1 MVAPLGFSA
10 FFPFDSDE
18 FRSCDLNG
26 NGLIARGAKD
36 GLISSMGKCVLGF
49 AKPVAIPF
57 AIVGAISLCAA
68 LSYVGKSDKVRI
80 NSLSNKCFVGLAQ
93 GFTGRN
99 LGKVYQL
106 LFQRVIHPLVQ
117 KDFLCDHKFL

>member
-1 MVAPLGFSA
+1 LALGAAGSQLESTALDRAGAHIPKKPRMLAPLGFSA

-36 GLISSMGKCVLGF
+36 GLISSMGKCVFGF

-57 AIVGAISLCAA
+57 ATVGAISLC
-68 LSYVGKSDKVRI
+68 SITVSWQIG
-80 NSLSNKCFVGLAQ
+80 
-93 GFTGRN
+93 
-99 LGKVYQL
+99 
-106 LFQRVIHPLVQ
+106 
-117 KDFLCDHKFL
+117 